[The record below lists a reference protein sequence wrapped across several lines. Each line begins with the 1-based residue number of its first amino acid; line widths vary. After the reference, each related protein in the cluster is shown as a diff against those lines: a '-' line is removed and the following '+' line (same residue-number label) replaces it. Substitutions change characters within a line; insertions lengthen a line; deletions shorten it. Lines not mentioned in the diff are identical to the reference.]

1 MGALLTLTFVV
12 EVMLAF
18 DEFEEKMFTSFSS
31 ACGGHLHRA
40 RKLRSEA

>member
-18 DEFEEKMFTSFSS
+18 DEFEEKMFTTVLPRLRRPS
-31 ACGGHLHRA
+31 APRP
-40 RKLRSEA
+40 EAAV